1 MTEQVDPKPWTYT
14 SDIGTYDVSKFT
26 DEGKT
31 AFLILLETDK
41 DLQALKKQT
50 AKLNRAIVGFNQDI
64 AEQLTDEM
72 LVEEEPV
79 TQYMDELVEEE
90 EPTTKE
96 I

>member
-1 MTEQVDPKPWTYT
+1 MAEETKPWTYT
-14 SDIGTYDVSKFT
+14 TDAGTYDVSKFT

-72 LVEEEPV
+72 LV
-79 TQYMDELVEEE
+79 VEEE
-90 EPTTKE
+90 TEEEDVVSSESTE

>member
-1 MTEQVDPKPWTYT
+1 MAEETKPWTYT
-14 SDIGTYDVSKFT
+14 TDAGTYDVSKFT

-41 DLQALKKQT
+41 DLAVLRKQT

-64 AEQLTDEM
+64 AEQLTDDM
-72 LVEEEPV
+72 IV
-79 TQYMDELVEEE
+79 DEALQEDLPLESE
-90 EPTTKE
+90 SKE

>member
-1 MTEQVDPKPWTYT
+1 MAEETKPWTYT
-14 SDIGTYDVSKFT
+14 TDAGVYDVSKFT

-41 DLQALKKQT
+41 DLAVLRKQT

-64 AEQLTDEM
+64 AEQLTEDMIVDEA
-72 LVEEEPV
+72 LQEDLPLESA
-79 TQYMDELVEEE
+79 
-90 EPTTKE
+90 TKE

>member
-1 MTEQVDPKPWTYT
+1 MAEETKPWTYT
-14 SDIGTYDVSKFT
+14 TDAGVYDVSKFT

-41 DLQALKKQT
+41 ELAVLRKQT

-64 AEQLTDEM
+64 AEQLTDDM
-72 LVEEEPV
+72 IV
-79 TQYMDELVEEE
+79 DEALQEDLPLESE
-90 EPTTKE
+90 SKE

>member
-1 MTEQVDPKPWTYT
+1 MAEETKPWTYT
-14 SDIGTYDVSKFT
+14 TDAGTYDVSKFT

-41 DLQALKKQT
+41 DLAVLRKQT

-64 AEQLTDEM
+64 AEQLTEDMIVDEA
-72 LVEEEPV
+72 LQEDLPLESES
-79 TQYMDELVEEE
+79 
-90 EPTTKE
+90 KE

>member
-1 MTEQVDPKPWTYT
+1 MAEDTQVKPWTYT
-14 SDIGTYDVSKFT
+14 SDDGTYDVSKFT
-26 DEGKT
+26 EEGKT

-72 LVEEEPV
+72 LV
-79 TQYMDELVEEE
+79 VEEE
-90 EPTTKE
+90 AEEEDVASQSTE

>member
-1 MTEQVDPKPWTYT
+1 MAEETKPWTYT
-14 SDIGTYDVSKFT
+14 TDAGTYDVSKFT

-41 DLQALKKQT
+41 DLAVLRKQT

-64 AEQLTDEM
+64 AEQLTEDMIVDEA
-72 LVEEEPV
+72 LQEDLPLESA
-79 TQYMDELVEEE
+79 
-90 EPTTKE
+90 TKE

>member
-1 MTEQVDPKPWTYT
+1 MAEDTQVKPWTYT
-14 SDIGTYDVSKFT
+14 TDVGTYDVSKFT

-72 LVEEEPV
+72 LV
-79 TQYMDELVEEE
+79 VEEE
-90 EPTTKE
+90 TEEEDVVASESTE

>member
-14 SDIGTYDVSKFT
+14 TDAGVYDVSKFT
-26 DEGKT
+26 EEGKT